1 MDKKRIEDELI
12 GLYKKYM
19 ENGEVELFSDTRMTE
34 IEISSVDY
42 IKVIIDIE
50 NEFDFEFDDD
60 DLSPDRFE
68 VIEDMVDYIYDK
80 I

>member
-1 MDKKRIEDELI
+1 MDKKRIEYELI

-19 ENGEVELFSDTRMTE
+19 ENGDIELSSNTKMTD
-34 IEISSVDY
+34 IEINSVDY
-42 IKVIIDIE
+42 IKVIIDVE

-60 DLSPDRFE
+60 DLSPDKFE
-68 VIEDMVDYIYDK
+68 VIKDMVDYIYDR